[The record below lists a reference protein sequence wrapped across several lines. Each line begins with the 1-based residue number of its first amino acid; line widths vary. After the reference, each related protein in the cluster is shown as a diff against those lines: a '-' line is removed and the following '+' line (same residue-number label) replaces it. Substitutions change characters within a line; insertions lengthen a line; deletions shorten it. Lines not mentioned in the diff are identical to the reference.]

1 MAYASLTNPGPLVR
15 VAGPALRPSSAKPL
29 RHLLSTRALDI
40 DDVDDFCDRAAS
52 YESGRALPGGA
63 AGKSVAL
70 LFFQPSTRTRLG
82 FETATIALGAHPI
95 GMEDM
100 SASRSNA
107 RTAESLEDCAA
118 VVSRLCDALVVRHH
132 ESGAAARMAAKS
144 QVPIVNAGDG
154 WNEHPTQALVD
165 IFALRRG
172 LGTIAGKSIA
182 FGGDPRGRTVRS
194 LAQLLRFEAPKEV
207 VFCPPP
213 HYEVPAD
220 IVSALAEHQVR
231 IRTISDI
238 GHALTDC
245 DAVMMAPY
253 DMSDIGE
260 PAASGYVS
268 PKATP
273 DSHVITAEKIER
285 TRSQTLLYH
294 PLPRQDEIHP
304 DCDALPNAM
313 YFEQVRLS
321 KFMRMAVLHRI
332 LASA

>member
-1 MAYASLTNPGPLVR
+1 MAYASFSKPGPLVR
-15 VAGPALRPSSAKPL
+15 RSRSPSRAEPL
-29 RHLLSTRALDI
+29 RHLLSTRALDL
-40 DDVDDFCDRAAS
+40 DDVDELCDRAAA
-52 YESGRALPGGA
+52 YEAGLVSPGGA
-63 AGKSVAL
+63 GGKSVAL

-82 FETATIALGAHPI
+82 FETATVAIGAHPI

-100 SASRSNA
+100 TASRSNA
-107 RTAESLEDCAA
+107 RTGESLEDCAA

-132 ESGAAARMAAKS
+132 ESGAAARMAARS
-144 QVPIVNAGDG
+144 QAPVINAGDG

-165 IFALRRG
+165 VFALRRG

-194 LAQLLRFEAPKEV
+194 LAQLLRFEAPKEI

-213 HYEVPAD
+213 HHEVPAD
-220 IVSALAEHQVR
+220 IVAALAEHQVR
-231 IRTISDI
+231 VRMIYDIRQ
-238 GHALTDC
+238 ALADC
-245 DAVMMAPY
+245 DAIMMAPY

-273 DSHVITAEKIER
+273 DSHTITAEKIEQTGSR
-285 TRSQTLLYH
+285 TLIYH
-294 PLPRQDEIHP
+294 PLPRLDEINP

-332 LASA
+332 LVGA